1 MIARSTALTEILCGW
16 QSPQYFFYPASF
28 LAVKTP
34 IRHSSAGQAAA
45 PLQLLA
51 FDRKLV
57 RAIESGK
64 SICIFAN

>member
-34 IRHSSAGQAAA
+34 IRHSSAVKPQRHSSFSRLTENSSV
-45 PLQLLA
+45 P
-51 FDRKLV
+51 
-57 RAIESGK
+57 
-64 SICIFAN
+64 